1 MAYARCRV
9 TCSLEHA
16 SALRPLVLRC
26 VNQRRRVAS
35 NCLLRLHPLRTN
47 VPLFY
52 NTASVPGLHTA
63 RMASSFDE
71 SGTNRIERE
80 DGPEI
85 NPKEGWGHD
94 ATSSDNACQQP
105 GGGVA
110 QQEGGEGPGQGEL
123 EESIGD
129 CQQALHEHNQGRER
143 LVSDGEV
150 DGSRQ
155 DDRAE
160 EAEQHVEGE
169 GPSCSY
175 GRGEESEG
183 ETGPMDVQQ
192 SVTAEAVAEGL
203 IPHGKFTSEIFKV
216 EVRNLPSV
224 GYAVSWYPVSG
235 TALPQLARDTHKCH
249 RVAARCVNTVWST
262 VLSTVLSVPKNF
274 PQVRQ

>member
-1 MAYARCRV
+1 MAYACCRA

-35 NCLLRLHPLRTN
+35 NCLVRLHPLRTN

-52 NTASVPGLHTA
+52 NTASVAGLQTA

-80 DGPEI
+80 DGLEI
-85 NPKEGWGHD
+85 NPEEACGHD
-94 ATSSDNACQQP
+94 ATSSDNACPQP

-123 EESIGD
+123 EESVRD

-183 ETGPMDVQQ
+183 ETEGGAGPMDVQQ
-192 SVTAEAVAEGL
+192 SVTAEAVAEL

-224 GYAVSWYPVSG
+224 GYAVSWYPVSMVQHFHSQHESHTNVAG
-235 TALPQLARDTHKCH
+235 LLPG
-249 RVAARCVNTVWST
+249 V
-262 VLSTVLSVPKNF
+262 
-274 PQVRQ
+274 